1 MELSRKYFAQSL
13 KLNPNN
19 MRSLFGFYLVS
30 DWSIKLPVL
39 LPSHHPTECFNVLW
53 HTFTMQ
59 MKLILNNLNYERKYS
74 DRLIAFYCNTKFD

>member
-30 DWSIKLPVL
+30 DLSLFWPVL
-39 LPSHHPTECFNVLW
+39 FPSQLTEFFNKCDAANIHHITEIDS
-53 HTFTMQ
+53 
-59 MKLILNNLNYERKYS
+59 K
-74 DRLIAFYCNTKFD
+74 